1 MDIRMKKSIF
11 YTATLLLLVLL
22 STFAQSAPTNFE
34 QAKNMLRQVYAD
46 RSQTLYCGCD
56 IEWNKRTGTS
66 GRINHASCGF
76 ENRVPSSDNMTAR
89 ANRVEVEHIV
99 PISWIGS
106 QFQCGN
112 RNKCRA
118 SSPDYN
124 RAEADMHGLAPAIGS
139 VNADRS
145 NYRLGMVQGPRNQY
159 GACDFKVDFQDRVAE
174 PKDAVKGKIARIHF
188 YYADR
193 YNLRMSRQQEQ
204 LMMAWDRQFPV
215 SDWERERD
223 RRIAQFQ
230 GWNNPYV
237 TGDKVRGQART
248 QSPVVAPIQPVVNRA
263 LTDQQAAIS
272 IRGNKNSK
280 VYHIEGRCPSFNQ
293 VAERNRVAFTSE
305 AEALRAGFR
314 RAGNC
319 R

>member
-1 MDIRMKKSIF
+1 MLNHRLLPVFCLGVFLSFMSSVSI
-11 YTATLLLLVLL
+11 A
-22 STFAQSAPTNFE
+22 APANFE

-46 RSQTLYCGCD
+46 KPYTLYCGCE
-56 IEWNKRTGTS
+56 INWNRRTGTS
-66 GRINHASCGF
+66 GTINHASCGF
-76 ENRVPSSDNMTAR
+76 ENRTPESPNLTAR

-99 PISWIGS
+99 PISWIGA

-112 RNKCRA
+112 RSQCRA
-118 SSPDYN
+118 SSPEYN
-124 RAEADMHGLAPAIGS
+124 RAEADLHGLAPAIGS

-145 NYRLGMVQGPRNQY
+145 NYRFGMVQGPRTQY
-159 GACDFKVDFQDRVAE
+159 GACDFKVDFQNRVAE

-193 YNLRMSRQQEQ
+193 YNMRMSRQQEQ

-230 GWNNPYV
+230 GWNNPFV
-237 TGDKVRGQART
+237 TGEKVWGQSSA
-248 QSPVVAPIQPVVNRA
+248 QAPVTVSAQPVVNSVSSEQHA
-263 LTDQQAAIS
+263 VLN

-293 VAERNRVAFTSE
+293 VAEHNRVSFSSE
-305 AEALRAGFR
+305 EEAQRAGFR
-314 RAGNC
+314 KAGNC